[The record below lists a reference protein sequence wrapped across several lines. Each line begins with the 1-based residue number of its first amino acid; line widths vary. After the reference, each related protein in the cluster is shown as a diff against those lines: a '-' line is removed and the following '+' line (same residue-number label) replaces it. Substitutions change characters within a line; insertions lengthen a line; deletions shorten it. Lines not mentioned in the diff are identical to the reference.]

1 MRSRTDGPEPLTEL
15 EALRNLEEKAKSTKD
30 WLERLGRARSD
41 LQNAEV
47 RLAYAQGEEIHALH
61 LLDEARQK
69 GELPPRKGILNRDLK
84 EAERGSDA
92 GCRLTAKKG
101 TVVYIWT
108 RPSYGVIPDNGVAVT
123 LQPYTTPFYEIPQD
137 SVDWRGSP

>member
-1 MRSRTDGPEPLTEL
+1 MTEL
-15 EALRNLEEKAKSTKD
+15 EALRNLEEKARATKD
-30 WLERLGRARSD
+30 WLERLRRARSD

-47 RLAYAQGEEIHALH
+47 RLVYAQGEEIHALY
-61 LLDEARQK
+61 LLDGARQK

-101 TVVYIWT
+101 TVVYASTI
-108 RPSYGVIPDNGVAVT
+108 PSYGVVTNNGMAVT
-123 LQPYTTPFYEIPQD
+123 LQPYTPPFYEVPMD
-137 SVDWRGSP
+137 SVDWMGSP